1 MIKRITALFLCFI
14 VCSMALCSCQ
24 RADIENFVV
33 FGSIVQDI
41 NPNAPEEIQTAL
53 EMPPVVTSLV
63 ADKTDVTLVTGH
75 NINIDVKIT
84 PEEAWNKE
92 LKFEST
98 NADVAT
104 VDESGKVVAVGA
116 GSCTVKVSS
125 DEMPDVFVE
134 ITVRVKA
141 PVVVKAPEPA
151 PSEPSDN
158 TDNSDEVKE
167 ETPVGL
173 TYIGGI
179 LIANKTYALPADYN
193 PGVDGTAYAALMQM
207 FEAAKAEGV
216 GYWIA
221 SGFRSYDRQNRI
233 YNNYVAQD
241 GKAAADRYSARPGHS
256 EHQTGLAFDLNYLT
270 QAFGQSREGLWLAEN
285 CHKYGFIIR
294 YPEGKEHITGYMY
307 EPWHVR
313 YIGVDMAT
321 AVYES
326 GLCLE
331 EYLGITSVYAEN

>member
-1 MIKRITALFLCFI
+1 M
-14 VCSMALCSCQ
+14 
-24 RADIENFVV
+24 
-33 FGSIVQDI
+33 
-41 NPNAPEEIQTAL
+41 AL
-53 EMPPVVTSLV
+53 EMPPVVTSLET
-63 ADKTDVTLVTGH
+63 DKTDVTLVTGQ

-84 PEEAWNKE
+84 PEEAWNKA
-92 LKFEST
+92 LRFESE
-98 NADVAT
+98 NVDVAT
-104 VDESGKVVAVGA
+104 VDENGKVVAVGA
-116 GSCTVKVSS
+116 GSCTVRVTSE
-125 DEMPDVFVE
+125 EMPDVSAE

-141 PVVVKAPEPA
+141 PVVVKQPEPVV
-151 PSEPSDN
+151 SEPSDKGES
-158 TDNSDEVKE
+158 SDGAVNDA
-167 ETPVGL
+167 PSPDL
-173 TYIGGI
+173 TYISGI

-216 GYWIA
+216 GFWIA

-270 QAFGQSREGLWLAEN
+270 QAFGQSKEGIWLAEN

-313 YIGVDMAT
+313 YIGVDAAT